1 MTPTESGT
9 PGLTAAPD
17 PAPDA
22 APRPAGGAT
31 AAATAPAAPPGP
43 AGTRWEPGRRFVL
56 RAAGLPIETVHGL
69 RCPRTRRW
77 AEVVLTDDTRL
88 TAAGAEPSDPPPTP
102 LKATTC

>member
-9 PGLTAAPD
+9 PDLTAAPD

-31 AAATAPAAPPGP
+31 AAATAPGAPPGP
-43 AGTRWEPGRRFVL
+43 AGTRWGPGGRFGP
-56 RAAGLPIETVHGL
+56 RAAGLPIETGHGL

-77 AEVVLTDDTRL
+77 AEVVLTEETRL
-88 TAAGAEPSDPPPTP
+88 TAAGAELSDLLHT
-102 LKATTC
+102 LVK